1 MELAALEL
9 VELVEGQF
17 RVFVGLRADG
27 EGDEDLIDMEP
38 RVVVAEVVEFQ
49 LLDGLDDLGGDEVDL
64 IRDAGEFLQR
74 VQQHGGG
81 GAEQR
86 RGLAGDDG
94 AVVQLDG
101 SGHASGQFGHGVG
114 GGDDGTVLRTD
125 VALFH
130 EEFDLLDGFFGAVA
144 PAQIRAGG
152 VVPAD
157 DLLLG
162 GLTDG
167 VIVEDAV
174 AGHVDTHIGGRFIR
188 ALTVD
193 LLVDAVQDRED
204 LDVAVVVDG
213 GLAVGFEVERVDHV
227 DVVQVGGGSLIGEVD
242 RVLQRDVPD
251 GERLELRVTGVHSPL
266 VLLVELGEADGHLSA
281 AGAGGRDDDEGL
293 FRLDV
298 FVLAVAFIG
307 EDERDIAGV
316 AGDRV
321 MAIHLDAEGFEA
333 LLVCDCLV
341 LAGEPGQDDRGHVE
355 AVGTVGVD
363 EAQGIHVIG
372 DAEVAALL
380 VLFDVARVDDH
391 DDFRVIFQLGE
402 HPQFTVRLKA
412 GQYAHGMVVVEDLA
426 AELEVQ
432 LAAGALDAFLDVG
445 RLQFQIFVVVES
457 DS

>member
-1 MELAALEL
+1 
-9 VELVEGQF
+9 
-17 RVFVGLRADG
+17 
-27 EGDEDLIDMEP
+27 MEP

-49 LLDGLDDLGGDEVDL
+49 LLDGLDDLGRDEVHGV
-64 IRDAGEFLQR
+64 RDAGELLQG

-81 GAEQR
+81 GAQQSG
-86 RGLAGDDG
+86 GLAGDDG
-94 AVVQLDG
+94 AVVELDG
-101 SGHASGQFGHGVG
+101 SGHTTGQFRHGVG
-114 GGDDGTVLRTD
+114 GGDDGTVFRTD
-125 VALFH
+125 VTLLH
-130 EEFDLLDGFFGAVA
+130 EEFDLLDGLFGAVA
-144 PAQIRAGG
+144 PAQVRSGG

-162 GLTDG
+162 GVTDG
-167 VIVEDAV
+167 LIVEDAV
-174 AGHVDTHIGGRFIR
+174 AGHVDTHVGGRFIR
-188 ALTVD
+188 ALAVD

-227 DVVQVGGGSLIGEVD
+227 DVVQVGGGGLIGEVD

-266 VLLVELGEADGHLSA
+266 VLLVELRETDSHLSA

-293 FRLDV
+293 LRLDV
-298 FVLAVAFIG
+298 LVLAIAFIG
-307 EDERDIAGV
+307 EDERDIARV

-321 MAIHLDAEGFEA
+321 MAIHLDAEGLEA
-333 LLVCDCLV
+333 LLISDRLV

-372 DAEVAALL
+372 DAEVSALF
-380 VLFDVARVDDH
+380 VLLDVARVDDH
-391 DDFRVIFQLGE
+391 DDFRVVLQLGE
-402 HPQFTVRLKA
+402 HPQFTVRFKA
-412 GQYAHGMVVVEDLA
+412 GQNAHGMVVVEDLA

-432 LAAGALDAFLDVG
+432 LAAGALDALLDVG
-445 RLQFQIFVVVES
+445 RLEFQIFVVVES